1 MDRDWT
7 EILEKGI
14 LGKGRRHAA
23 TLSLNRST
31 ELTGDAV
38 ITSTTKVNADKENEA
53 GEGRGKGDAAQIVP
67 SMEQQATTS
76 SEKVEAKETDG
87 VWTEILGKGKK
98 RAAKL
103 LLVRSTEPKKDLVI
117 QSTTKDDCLSLQ
129 SFSSNTC
136 CTDGKE
142 NEAGEGG
149 GKGDKGQDA
158 AEIVPSM
165 EQQTTTS
172 SEKVEA
178 KETDGVWTEILGKGK
193 KRAAKLLL
201 VRSTEPKKDL
211 VIQSTTKDD
220 CLSLQSFSSN
230 TCCTDGKENEA
241 GDGQDAAEIVPSME
255 HQATTSSEKEE
266 EKETDGVWTEILG
279 KGRKRALKISTE
291 LSGYDAVKPSTTKD
305 NSISLQSLSN
315 TCCNDGKENKAVRRD
330 NGHASTDYSER
341 FGATCTTDD
350 VKQPSIKDPGTVFR
364 FDNDNDIP
372 TQEEVDKCF
381 RSKPKLCPDQI
392 VSILLRVVKWK
403 KKIQVNILSSNN
415 LLFVTSSLQRMLDGF
430 NLSQLEFATVGT
442 LECLQVIPP
451 VDIEKSG
458 LCSFLDQ
465 EFAIL
470 SNHSRSAL
478 HLLTAVCPWNQ
489 YTLYYQAC

>member
-67 SMEQQATTS
+67 SMEQQA
-76 SEKVEAKETDG
+76 
-87 VWTEILGKGKK
+87 
-98 RAAKL
+98 
-103 LLVRSTEPKKDLVI
+103 
-117 QSTTKDDCLSLQ
+117 
-129 SFSSNTC
+129 
-136 CTDGKE
+136 
-142 NEAGEGG
+142 
-149 GKGDKGQDA
+149 
-158 AEIVPSM
+158 
-165 EQQTTTS
+165 TTS